1 MNSYSRTPARP
12 MPSSDH
18 DAEPP
23 APTRITLELDA
34 NLVGWLDG
42 MKNQMGLSSRGSV
55 IHTLLREL
63 ADISD

>member
-1 MNSYSRTPARP
+1 